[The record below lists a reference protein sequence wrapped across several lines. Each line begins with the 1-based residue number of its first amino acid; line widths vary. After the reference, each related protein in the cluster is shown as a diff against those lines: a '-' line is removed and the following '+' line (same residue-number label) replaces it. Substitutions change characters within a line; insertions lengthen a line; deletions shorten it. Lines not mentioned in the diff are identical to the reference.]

1 MIIRKS
7 KVLFTLGLI
16 LSLWSMSL
24 TNIGFAATAIAE
36 KVILKAGT
44 PVLLSVEKSISSEF
58 AMVGDIVD
66 LMVIREVKVDG
77 KTVIET
83 GTIARGEV
91 SAIEKKG
98 AIGRPGKISIAVK
111 SVQGVGGENVP
122 LRASLTR
129 EGKGNAATAL
139 IVGLILCILGL
150 FLIKGKSGVITS
162 GSEIKA
168 YVDFDV
174 AFEFN

>member
-24 TNIGFAATAIAE
+24 TNLGFAATAIAE
-36 KVILKAGT
+36 KVILKSGT
-44 PVLLSVEKSISSEF
+44 PVLLSVEKSISSDF

-91 SAIEKKG
+91 SAVEKKG
-98 AIGRPGKISIAVK
+98 AIGKPGEISI
-111 SVQGVGGENVP
+111 
-122 LRASLTR
+122 
-129 EGKGNAATAL
+129 
-139 IVGLILCILGL
+139 
-150 FLIKGKSGVITS
+150 
-162 GSEIKA
+162 
-168 YVDFDV
+168 
-174 AFEFN
+174 